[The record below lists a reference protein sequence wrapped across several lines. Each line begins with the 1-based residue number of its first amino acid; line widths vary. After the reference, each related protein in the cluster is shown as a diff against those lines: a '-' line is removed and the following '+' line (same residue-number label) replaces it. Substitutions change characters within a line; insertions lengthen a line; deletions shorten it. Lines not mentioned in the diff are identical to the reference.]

1 MKQFHLTYKQ
11 QDLFCNDLKN
21 IKHELKNIRAKEI
34 LVQIFTTVQEY
45 EELRPL
51 LECVEDILP
60 EAVYYGCQTAGNVI
74 TGKMTEEAT
83 GLTVTVLEDAD
94 SFVRLLYI
102 ETSQGQK
109 ADQEFDE
116 LVSYCNEHQSV
127 KALEIISSVAAAHHF
142 RFGNQII
149 PFREDLHIFGGV
161 SLMRGIDVNT
171 KRFVF
176 AKGQTASATAMVG
189 IIYGGS
195 RFHIETTYVLGWK
208 GLGKIYNITD
218 CDGNTIKMVNHEPA
232 FDAIYKKNLNIEN
245 NENFLRSAM
254 EFPLLITQNDM
265 VCLRVP
271 RSVGEDGSVT
281 LLLDVNNSQRAQLA
295 YGDPDTILRDD
306 LNCLQQI
313 ALYEPQVIK
322 VYSCL
327 TRRILLGD
335 EISNKETFAFE
346 QIAPVSGFYTG
357 GELFFQNGFLHQL
370 NCTMVISMFREGDK
384 TGREIRIDDT
394 LAKTIKESSLVS
406 RLVNFIGVVNAE
418 MESHYSMTLT
428 ALEKIYNALIILN
441 LHEDFIEVL
450 NCPEEIKCGT
460 ENNISVKEWL
470 HDFVDRL
477 VVSEQVERMNAFLNL
492 STLNKRLKHKI
503 FISEEF
509 INKREGWSRVQL
521 LPVSYDKDGKI
532 EKLIFTSQIIE
543 EEKNREEKLIE
554 EATKDKL
561 TGLYNRR
568 GYEDDIKNLCM
579 DKDRFVILEF
589 DVNGLKV
596 VNDTVGHIAGDELI
610 IGAANCIMQ
619 CFGNYGKLYRTGGDE
634 FVALIHV
641 GDEKLRELLREFEEL
656 TLGFRGKL
664 VNELSVSVGAAAARE
679 FKFMTFD
686 ELFTLADTRMY
697 KAKDESYQK
706 KGIDRKGQ
714 IAAHLAICSS
724 LSVILKVNLTL
735 DSYKVIQ
742 ARKNRSFF
750 RKGDCDSFSEE
761 IKRIADSGII
771 HKEDL
776 KYFVAKTDLTYIRD
790 CFRNNKNSVS
800 VYYRRKVDEDY
811 KMSILEMIIA
821 DDYSTDNQSVYLYIK
836 DIER

>member
-1 MKQFHLTYKQ
+1 MRQFHLTYKQ
-11 QDLFCNDLKN
+11 QDLLCNELEN
-21 IKHELKNIRAKEI
+21 IKLELKSIRVKEI

-45 EELRPL
+45 EELQPL
-51 LECVEDILP
+51 LMCVEDILP

-74 TGKMTEEAT
+74 KGKMTEDAT

-94 SFVRLLYI
+94 SFARLLFI

-109 ADQEFDE
+109 ADWEFEE
-116 LVSYCNEHQSV
+116 LVSYCNENQSV
-127 KALEIISSVAAAHHF
+127 KAIEIITSVAAAYHF
-142 RFGNQII
+142 RFGNQEI

-161 SLMRGIDVNT
+161 SLMRGVDVNT

-176 AKGQTASATAMVG
+176 AKGHAASVTAMVG

-195 RFHIETTYVLGWK
+195 RLHIDTTYVLGWK

-218 CDGNTIKMVNHEPA
+218 CDGDTIKMVNHEPA
-232 FDAIYKKNLNIEN
+232 FDEIYKKNLNIEY
-245 NENFLRSAM
+245 NENFVKSVM
-254 EFPLLITQNDM
+254 EFPLLITQNGM
-265 VCLRVP
+265 VSLRVP

-281 LLLDVNNSQRAQLA
+281 LFLDVNNSQRAQLA

-306 LNCLQQI
+306 LKCLHQI
-313 ALYEPQVIK
+313 APYEPEAIK
-322 VYSCL
+322 VFSCL

-335 EISNKETFAFE
+335 EISNKETSAFE

-384 TGREIRIDDT
+384 KGREIQIDDT

-406 RLVNFIGVVNAE
+406 RLVNFVRVVNAE

-441 LHEDFIEVL
+441 LQEDSIEAL
-450 NCPEEIKCGT
+450 NCPQEIKCGSESIT
-460 ENNISVKEWL
+460 SAKEWL

-477 VVSEQVERMNAFLNL
+477 VVSEQVERMNTFVNP
-492 STLNKRLKHKI
+492 STLDERLKNKI

-554 EATKDKL
+554 EATRDKL

-596 VNDTVGHIAGDELI
+596 VNDTIGHIAGDELI

-641 GDEKLRELLREFEEL
+641 GDEKLRALLREFEEL

-742 ARKNRSFF
+742 AKKNGLFF
-750 RKGDCDSFSEE
+750 RQENSDSFSEE
-761 IKRIADSGII
+761 IMRIAESGII
-771 HKEDL
+771 HEEDL
-776 KYFVAKTDLTYIRD
+776 KYFVAKTDLAYTREY
-790 CFRNNKNSVS
+790 FSNNKNSVN
-800 VYYRRKVDEDY
+800 VYYRRKIDKKY

-821 DDYSTDNQSVYLYIK
+821 DDYKADNQSVYLYIK
-836 DIER
+836 DIDR